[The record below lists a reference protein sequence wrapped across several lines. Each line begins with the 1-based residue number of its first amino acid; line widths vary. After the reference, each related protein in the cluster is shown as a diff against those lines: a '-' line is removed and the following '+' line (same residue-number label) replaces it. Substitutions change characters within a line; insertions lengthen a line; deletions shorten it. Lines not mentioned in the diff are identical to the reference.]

1 VYGKIKCEEN
11 KSRTIFNNDTMNQTY
26 TSEEVKD
33 LLLYVKE
40 TQSSNEELR
49 AKIIAMDA
57 MLKNEMA
64 KNKQLKQ
71 LIQLYET
78 NINN

>member
-1 VYGKIKCEEN
+1 M
-11 KSRTIFNNDTMNQTY
+11 SQTY
-26 TSEEVKD
+26 TSEEIKD
-33 LLLYVKE
+33 LLLYVQQ
-40 TQSSNEELR
+40 TQKDNEELR

-71 LIQLYET
+71 ILQNYT
-78 NINN
+78 A

>member
-1 VYGKIKCEEN
+1 MSQI
-11 KSRTIFNNDTMNQTY
+11 Y
-26 TSEEVKD
+26 TSEEIKQ
-33 LLLYVKE
+33 LLLYVAQ
-40 TQSSNEELR
+40 TQQQNEELR

-71 LIQLYET
+71 ILNTYT
-78 NINN
+78 A